1 MGHFRLCSQ
10 LSDAVNS
17 KDGDGESE
25 QAHFCSRRSKNW
37 STRSVTALFISSRV
51 ASDAGSRLIVAA
63 VRALPAVNSIIFFP
77 EAVEMGTARCT
88 SGVDYGAEVA
98 LINRFTTSP
107 GCIGFSPL
115 SLDRNSTRLNS
126 S

>member
-1 MGHFRLCSQ
+1 MGHFRFCSQ

-51 ASDAGSRLIVAA
+51 ASDAGSSLIVAA

-77 EAVEMGTARCT
+77 E
-88 SGVDYGAEVA
+88 SVA
-98 LINRFTTSP
+98 LRSEEHTSE
-107 GCIGFSPL
+107 L
-115 SLDRNSTRLNS
+115 QSLIRNS
-126 S
+126 

>member
-1 MGHFRLCSQ
+1 MGHFRFCSQ

-51 ASDAGSRLIVAA
+51 ASDAGSSLIVAT

-77 EAVEMGTARCT
+77 EAVAMGTARR
-88 SGVDYGAEVA
+88 SEEHPYE
-98 LINRFTTSP
+98 LQ
-107 GCIGFSPL
+107 
-115 SLDRNSTRLNS
+115 SLLRNSYTVLCLKKKKDKITS
-126 S
+126 TKSKK